1 MSHAF
6 FLALAILLNGE
17 GFYSNDVRDP
27 GGETIWGIDRK
38 NNSTWIGWQ
47 IIDSF
52 KTNPNFP
59 ACLETNQAL
68 IDSRNQFYIGLW
80 NRLHCEEISA
90 ISQTQAN
97 QLFYSANNQ
106 GESLS
111 IKWMQEILDVKV
123 DGVMGLDTITAYK
136 SADPERVLRIFAHCR
151 RSQYAL
157 NVRANENLAI
167 YLNGWLDT
175 VVSA

>member
-1 MSHAF
+1 MSHTF

-47 IIDSF
+47 IVDSF
-52 KTNPNFP
+52 KTNSNFP
-59 ACLETNQAL
+59 ACLEWNPAL
-68 IDSRNQFYIGLW
+68 IDARNQFYFGLW
-80 NRLHCEEISA
+80 NRLHCEDISA

-97 QLFYSANNQ
+97 QLFYASNNQ

-123 DGVMGLDTITAYK
+123 DGIMGQDTITAYK

-157 NVRANENLAI
+157 DVRANESLAI